1 MLRVFHRGRDIW
13 SLNSQD
19 DRRTQR
25 LACAGKRF
33 RSFQSLGFRE
43 RIPLARKL
51 RPHESMNA
59 APVYELQFLNKR
71 VHVQLVGLGE
81 RRLSNGEDSPEPFVV
96 WTFSRCA
103 KGVSRGKSQADAR
116 GRYSP
121 QDVAPARSLQLLRK
135 FHVGTP
141 SSER

>member
-25 LACAGKRF
+25 LACTGKRF

-51 RPHESMNA
+51 RPHEPMNH
-59 APVYELQFLNKR
+59 APVYELRFLKQR
-71 VHVQLVGLGE
+71 GHVQLVGVGE
-81 RRLSNGEDSPEPFVV
+81 RSLSDGEDSPEPLVV
-96 WTFSRCA
+96 WAFSRCA
-103 KGVSRGKSQADAR
+103 KGTSLEKSQ
-116 GRYSP
+116 
-121 QDVAPARSLQLLRK
+121 
-135 FHVGTP
+135 
-141 SSER
+141 

>member
-51 RPHESMNA
+51 RPDESMDA
-59 APVYELQFLNKR
+59 AAI
-71 VHVQLVGLGE
+71 GE
-81 RRLSNGEDSPEPFVV
+81 FDLLDHRRNVEFVVRGEWRLCNGEDA
-96 WTFSRCA
+96 A
-103 KGVSRGKSQADAR
+103 KR
-116 GRYSP
+116 
-121 QDVAPARSLQLLRK
+121 PARAPIDVQSKMRRMW
-135 FHVGTP
+135 G
-141 SSER
+141 